1 MEPNDIKEPT
11 REELEEMVRKA
22 QKELEER
29 LAQMTPEERRQAEIR
44 AQKMM
49 EEDQAERQRLLDEA
63 AKIAAQPSVTQ
74 PKFCPNCG
82 APISGGK
89 FCIYC
94 GSPLSK
100 I

>member
-1 MEPNDIKEPT
+1 MEPNNIQEPT
-11 REELEEMVRKA
+11 REELEELVRKA

-29 LAQMTPEERRQAEIR
+29 LAQMTPEERREAEIR
-44 AQKMM
+44 ARKMI
-49 EEDQAERQRLLDEA
+49 EEDEAKRQRLLDFA
-63 AKIAAQPSVTQ
+63 AKISAKPSATQ

-94 GSPLSK
+94 GSPLSS